1 MERLRYDKKTI
12 AQVRELIVQHE
23 RLLTADD
30 VCLRQAIADLGE
42 EGLRNLIAVKRADV
56 WAHSDAMAQ
65 LDLQAFDQME
75 ARLEQIQR
83 RGDCCSLKQLAVS
96 GQDMLALGCR
106 GRQIGEL
113 LQQLLQ
119 QVLLEPAR
127 NDRAYLLQQAE
138 KLLAGAE

>member
-1 MERLRYDKKTI
+1 MDGI
-12 AQVRELIVQHE
+12 IDQVRRMPLAEKR
-23 RLLTADD
+23 RLAEA
-30 VCLRQAIADLGE
+30 LRQAIADLGE